1 MNNKTSDKTNEER
14 LGKKLYRNVQ
24 AYRGGQADTQI
35 VCVRVC
41 VCVRVYGS
49 MYGCSC
55 LHSMYICMYVCR
67 PMYVCTFGGQIR
79 EYSCWKAQPRSDGS

>member
-1 MNNKTSDKTNEER
+1 M
-14 LGKKLYRNVQ
+14 Q

-41 VCVRVYGS
+41 VRVRVYGS

-67 PMYVCTFGGQIR
+67 PMYVCMYVCISFTFGGQIR